1 MVRFEFSDRKELIDG
16 ILVILLVGLAVLPA
30 ALFVL
35 TGYKSKDLLDEDG
48 LYEGLAAIACGLT
61 ALFLVYKA
69 FSLGRSDKLLLFWTL
84 SLALSLLF
92 IGGEEISWGQR
103 LIGFETPQI
112 IRENNFQEEFN
123 LHNSTLI
130 QSSNNALSVM
140 LTQLLVAYL
149 LIFPLVVHAFPTVRS
164 ITDYIRIPVPPLAVA
179 LVAITAKLIS
189 TQTYRLIYGT
199 TETADVLSL
208 GEAFE
213 TVLELCLCW
222 VAVRYVNEASGTRS
236 QGKLHH

>member
-1 MVRFEFSDRKELIDG
+1 MRFEFPDRKELVDG
-16 ILVILLVGLAVLPA
+16 ILVIFLVGLALLPA

-35 TGYKSKDLLDEDG
+35 TGYKSENLLDEDG

-69 FSLGRSDKLLLFWTL
+69 FYLGQSGKLVLFWTL
-84 SLALSLLF
+84 FLAFSLFF

-103 LIGFETPQI
+103 LIGFDTPQI

-130 QSSNNALSVM
+130 QSSNNALSVI

-149 LIFPLVVHAFPTVRS
+149 LVFPLVVHAFPTARS

-199 TETADVLSL
+199 TETADVFSL

-222 VAVRYVNEASGTRS
+222 VAVRYVNDAPSVRSKGASNR
-236 QGKLHH
+236 